1 MFRFTHVLVLVAVM
15 ASAAFAQSPY
25 LFTPSGRDDAAALR
39 AALIAYRRVQINGTD
54 IRIDTPINLVTDDG
68 VPLHNVLVEPA
79 PGINRTTIHTAIIKE
94 TNPPRADR
102 APFNYNGGYEP
113 GSFLTTTVPAGVMS
127 VTIRDPELL
136 VWWLTSSDIRRIRP
150 FRVGDYICLNDT
162 SRVPD
167 VTVGYAKDVQDGA
180 TEVRQILAIEPSG
193 RSGELRLYLESPLRR
208 PHQATVTVAHCQ
220 PLRNVVFRNLRFTSD
235 NNAGPQIGIHMH
247 MAFNAEI
254 SNVSSVNWRG
264 NSLVLIDNGGR
275 NNTIKDCYATGVNS
289 PGDLPNV
296 WGIAVEGQ
304 EGTTIINCGAERYN
318 LGIFINYSVD
328 TFAVNSSVK
337 DCTYVGLSVSP
348 DIGGN
353 PSINSGFI
361 GGRVL
366 GGGFGA
372 YVGTNCVD
380 CVVDVSIERPYWGIK
395 VGLGTYNTR
404 VLGSILGASQ
414 YGVGIDSIDGG
425 TGDGAVSSRGTLLN
439 ATASCTNTKLVLL
452 KGTQLSPHAPS
463 ELDSYY
469 KLGPLFYSCP

>member
-1 MFRFTHVLVLVAVM
+1 
-15 ASAAFAQSPY
+15 
-25 LFTPSGRDDAAALR
+25 
-39 AALIAYRRVQINGTD
+39 
-54 IRIDTPINLVTDDG
+54 
-68 VPLHNVLVEPA
+68 
-79 PGINRTTIHTAIIKE
+79 
-94 TNPPRADR
+94 
-102 APFNYNGGYEP
+102 
-113 GSFLTTTVPAGVMS
+113 MS

-425 TGDGAVSSRGTLLN
+425 AGDGAVSSRGTLLN

-452 KGTQLSPHAPS
+452 KGTRLSPHAPS
-463 ELDSYY
+463 ESDSYY

>member
-1 MFRFTHVLVLVAVM
+1 MLQFTHVLFLVALM

-39 AALIAYRRVQINGTD
+39 AALIAYRWVQINGTD
-54 IRIDTPINLVTDDG
+54 ITIDTPINLQTDDG
-68 VPLHNVLVEPA
+68 VLLHNVVVEPV
-79 PGINRTTIHTAIIKE
+79 PGISRTTIHTAIQD

-102 APFNYNGGYEP
+102 SVFNYNGAFEP

-150 FRVGDYICLNDT
+150 FQVGDYVCLNDT

-167 VTVGYAKDVQDGA
+167 VTVGYANYVQDGA

-208 PHQATVTVAHCQ
+208 PHKATVTVAHCK

-235 NNAGPQIGIHMH
+235 NNSGPRIGIHMH
-247 MAFNAEI
+247 LAFNAEI

-264 NSLVLIDNGGR
+264 ASLILIDNGGR

-304 EGTTIINCGAERYN
+304 EGTMIINCGAERYN

-337 DCTYVGLSVSP
+337 DSTYVGLSVSP
-348 DIGGN
+348 DIEGN

-366 GGGFGA
+366 GGGYGA

-380 CVVDVSIERPYWGIK
+380 CVVDVSIELPYSGIK

-425 TGDGAVSSRGTLLN
+425 AGDGAVSS
-439 ATASCTNTKLVLL
+439 
-452 KGTQLSPHAPS
+452 
-463 ELDSYY
+463 
-469 KLGPLFYSCP
+469 

>member
-1 MFRFTHVLVLVAVM
+1 MFRFTYVLVLVAVM

-68 VPLHNVLVEPA
+68 VPLHNVLVEPV
-79 PGINRTTIHTAIIKE
+79 PGISRTTIHTAIQD

-102 APFNYNGGYEP
+102 SVFNYNGGYEP
-113 GSFLTTTVPAGVMS
+113 GSFLTATVPAGVMS

-180 TEVRQILAIEPSG
+180 TEVRQILAIEPS
-193 RSGELRLYLESPLRR
+193 RSPGEVRLYLESRLRR
-208 PHQATVTVAHCQ
+208 PHQATVTVAHCK

-235 NNAGPQIGIHMH
+235 NNSGPRIGIHMH
-247 MAFNAEI
+247 LAFNAEI

-264 NSLVLIDNGGR
+264 ASLILIDNGGR
-275 NNTIKDCYATGVNS
+275 NNIIKDCYATGVNS
-289 PGDLPNV
+289 PGDQPNV

-304 EGTTIINCGAERYN
+304 EGTRIINCGAERYN

-337 DCTYVGLSVSP
+337 DSTFVGLSVSP
-348 DIGGN
+348 DIEGN

-366 GGGFGA
+366 GGGLGA
-372 YVGTNCVD
+372 YVGTNCVE
-380 CVVDVSIERPYWGIK
+380 CVVNVSLDTGVK
-395 VGLGTYNTR
+395 VGPGAYNPT
-404 VLGSILGASQ
+404 VLGSILGAGRS
-414 YGVGIDSIDGG
+414 GS
-425 TGDGAVSSRGTLLN
+425 
-439 ATASCTNTKLVLL
+439 
-452 KGTQLSPHAPS
+452 
-463 ELDSYY
+463 
-469 KLGPLFYSCP
+469 